1 MVEELLESHLNM
13 LGVSPEDFLK
23 ACEKAKNQNGISKG
37 VFTFLLAM
45 EDFISIFYFYN
56 YLAFKNMMSKRNNE
70 LELECLRYFLV
81 LLLLEI

>member
-45 EDFISIFYFYN
+45 EDFISIFYN
-56 YLAFKNMMSKRNNE
+56 Y
-70 LELECLRYFLV
+70 
-81 LLLLEI
+81 III